1 MIVKFILSP
10 LTILILCLAGT
21 SAKAADLSITA
32 FFGAFQGSGVAENAD
47 SLYFGTTAR
56 DLDIVIG
63 ADNTGGA
70 FFVRW
75 TTIVRGG
82 GDPNNPNTR
91 RRTQNIV
98 FNNTDQFGVFRGDGS
113 GDLLTGKPYI
123 WAQITDQTLTVYIM
137 TIDKSGRYSMQS
149 YARTLNAFG
158 MDLVFRR
165 LRDGDLVREVS
176 AKLTK
181 R

>member
-10 LTILILCLAGT
+10 LTILMLCLAGT

-75 TTIVRGG
+75 TTLTIPTPAVKLKISYLTIPISLVCFAAL
-82 GDPNNPNTR
+82 DPVTC
-91 RRTQNIV
+91 
-98 FNNTDQFGVFRGDGS
+98 
-113 GDLLTGKPYI
+113 
-123 WAQITDQTLTVYIM
+123 
-137 TIDKSGRYSMQS
+137 
-149 YARTLNAFG
+149 
-158 MDLVFRR
+158 
-165 LRDGDLVREVS
+165 
-176 AKLTK
+176 
-181 R
+181 